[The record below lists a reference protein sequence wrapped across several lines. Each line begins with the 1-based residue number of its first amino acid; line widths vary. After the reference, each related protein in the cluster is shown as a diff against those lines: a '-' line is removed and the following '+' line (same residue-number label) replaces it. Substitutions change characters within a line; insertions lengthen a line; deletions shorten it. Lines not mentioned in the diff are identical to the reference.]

1 MTLGPFGH
9 SDQHMQLTRQTNPYA
24 PYPAHTRGFSSLA
37 PVTYAD
43 THVDEDAAGS
53 WFRAI
58 ATMCVIFIV
67 VGLCSAAVSYM
78 MTTTDIGMGQH
89 VYHNMFSHE
98 YVDTGADA
106 DEEQTILV

>member
-1 MTLGPFGH
+1 MKSH
-9 SDQHMQLTRQTNPYA
+9 AQTGPYA
-24 PYPAHTRGFSSLA
+24 PYRIDKRGF
-37 PVTYAD
+37 PVSVPVAGVN

-78 MTTTDIGMGQH
+78 MTTTGIGMGQSM
-89 VYHNMFSHE
+89 YHNMFSHE
-98 YVDTGADA
+98 YVDTDV